1 MKKSFLLLLLMTLL
15 PLAGWAQDTYTQTA
29 AWATGETTKEFS
41 YTAIPAES
49 DFPGLVNVRTTVSH
63 PFSLYGGYYTGTEI
77 EDFVCT
83 SQGVG
88 TVVPMASAAQYTY
101 NIYGSVSSDTPIPA
115 SDLAAG
121 GTYVLRLFVRYV
133 SDVTATYVP
142 YSYPNP
148 AHWEWTVNQYATT
161 TVNLPFTITNKPEVT
176 VKVFGIEKVWD
187 EPFVDPTIADFNA
200 DPMLRQVTGA
210 TTDWNDVKDYLEFK
224 RVDNGTDVGSYVYT
238 LAITG
243 SHPSYTIHI
252 DNAAAK
258 LNITQATNVAGTV
271 SLDGWT
277 YGEDAKT
284 PVATGFKYGNNL
296 AEFTYSVDDVTYGDY
311 ATIVNGQAGTYYVKA
326 TVPETINYT
335 EISAT
340 STFTIE
346 QRTLVE
352 GTDFTAPTAKTNG
365 IYNEAPQA
373 IAVAGE
379 FIGTYKDEIIA
390 AGAKFLYPTAEALPT
405 ETNVGTYS
413 FNWTIS
419 VPATSNFK
427 YTAGPTTVNGAKIN
441 KADITATDVTAPV
454 GKTGLKY
461 ILDTKQQLIETGA
474 VVAEDNNTHAAKGT
488 VFYSVD
494 GGAWTDD
501 LTKVVGEH
509 VKADNGK
516 YVVSWYIKGDAN
528 HNDYG
533 SETTP
538 ADDKVEVA
546 IAPVQFVLKADA
558 VGATGL
564 VFNNADQ
571 KLLTSSVQGGAA
583 NMPQGTT
590 TWSLNGTALA
600 AGSTYEDVKGKN
612 AGTYHISYTV
622 VPKEAKYA
630 NDYLPYTKE
639 DLPVFIDQYTLY
651 IGAKTLTGTV
661 EQFFDLTT
669 DPVTPKFTIFDFL
682 KDGAFLSDV
691 AGDKD
696 AQKAILNQL
705 IASTQTMDEIFA
717 ASKAG
722 SATVINLQP
731 VTVDPDVTPMN
742 YKVDAAT
749 LLSENASLNI
759 TAIDA
764 AIQDDPVKATPT
776 YNGANQELVGTPAVG
791 YKAEAGTGSV
801 AIGKVVYS
809 LTEAGPYTDDLTKI
823 VGKDAKKYTVY
834 YKVELSDEATSFDR
848 FYEYTGGVKSIEV
861 EILPKDLATATIDL
875 GPVAPDNLVY
885 NGADQKASVT
895 VTATDMQG
903 TENIITAEDFE
914 ETKVEYNSAEVEK
927 LINAGTYTYTFTG
940 KKNYFGT
947 TTATITIAQKPFAD
961 GMFTLSK
968 NVTYTGAPQKPTITA
983 FDAVAGDAEKNALAE
998 TDYTFQIKDSNGNVV
1013 GIDAMKDA
1021 DTYTF
1026 TFTATADGNYKN
1038 AEKPTTVDWTI
1049 GQKPLAK
1056 EMFTLSSYEEEFDGT
1071 NQMPTYTFADDD
1083 PISGALVAADFT
1095 VAKTVKVND
1104 VAVAVTEM
1112 IDADTYTFTF
1122 KATADGNY
1130 SGEVTRTFE
1139 ITQATAT
1146 IVEPEFIYLTYNG
1159 EDQPLVTEGTTDA
1172 VAGTTEH
1179 PAGKVEYQVTDAD
1192 DKELVAWTTDYDE
1205 IVQKNA
1211 GDYKVNYK
1219 ITASAKNYTNPL
1231 VTGTANVTIK
1241 LAEIS
1246 YELGNIQKTWDG
1258 APFDQDQINS
1268 LFAINHGELFGVDK
1282 YEVPFYFTLDKEYKD
1297 AGQYEFTTEYK
1308 VVFKTKEGGFDKDYP
1323 VNYDVKVGG
1332 TGVITI
1338 NKKDIVAGD
1347 YKAPEAAT
1355 DLVYINNTPQN
1366 LIAEGYEV
1374 TTKYTW
1380 DGDTEGTPIG
1390 TIVFATAE
1398 DGEYSETVPQG
1409 TDADDYEVWYK
1420 VAGDK
1425 NHNDTEP
1432 AKITNTIA
1440 ANASGFQL
1448 AFEDATWTYDGVEFY
1463 PEDANAYDGKTAT
1476 EPGIATDP
1484 ETDYDFTLTKDGEAF
1499 EGKLVDAGTYV
1510 FTYTGKGN
1518 YDGSSAEATIVI
1530 TRKDIADADVTVA
1543 LDEASAEYDAQDHK
1557 PGYKLTY
1564 KPEGKPALELVEA
1577 EGENANDFSVVA
1589 ADEMK
1594 TGGVYTFEFTG
1605 NGNYTGKATAKFE
1618 ITKRTVIAQAEDVE
1632 KVYDGY
1638 YGLAIADG
1646 KFVEVPITWG
1656 NLVPGEDEAN
1666 IPVAGEGT
1674 FKTADP
1680 QMKDVGTYAIVVDP
1694 DKFESENYKVI
1705 KGSREAHLTIKAAD
1719 LKVKFNASAP
1729 VTKIYGEADPDLKE
1743 RLVVEG
1749 AVANEIETIKNNTVI
1764 TRAEGETVG
1773 SYNVDL
1779 AANDN
1784 DVFKNYNVT
1793 LEGAKNIFVI
1803 NKAKLIAS
1811 LAPQTVTY
1819 TGVKA
1824 KLYDEGKTLP
1834 SDQLVVNGLLS
1845 VASLGINDY
1854 KDVVSNIVVNIPDDA
1869 INVGD
1874 YEITIASAEAENY
1887 EFEFLPATLT
1897 IEPLDISKATVTIPE
1912 QQVRVGDV
1920 AADAIKADGFTIEF
1934 DGFYADD
1941 AKAFKVAAAGR
1952 FVEDG
1957 KIKDAAD
1964 HESGLVLVA
1973 ANPTIAYNYTG
1984 WETGK
1989 FVGNLIV
1996 VGGQTILLDDQQ
2008 DIATTAKDDVNV
2020 TFTSRNVLQD
2030 NWNVVCL
2037 PFATTVSDISDAFGY
2052 AAVDILNEEA
2062 TDGDM
2067 HFKVVSSG
2075 TIDAGVPFI
2084 VKPTSD
2090 KAANAKSNFNQITFF
2105 GVDVKAFSANPTPVA
2120 DNAGNK
2126 FCGTFMKE
2134 TLIAGNGAD
2143 KFWYMSMGMWK
2154 SAKNFTDAKPV
2165 TLAAYRAYIELASA
2179 EARIFVEE
2187 PDGSITAIDAI
2198 DFAKAETGEG
2208 WYTINGMKLDAA
2220 PTQKGTYIK
2229 DGKKVLVK

>member
-1 MKKSFLLLLLMTLL
+1 MKKSFLFLLVLTLL
-15 PLAGWAQDTYTQTA
+15 PLAGWAQDYPTPTVAWKSGLTTQ
-29 AWATGETTKEFS
+29 EYS
-41 YTAIPAES
+41 YTALPSLDFAGDLKVQS
-49 DFPGLVNVRTTVSH
+49 DVTH
-63 PFSLYGGYYTGTEI
+63 YYGGGYHVDHTFT
-77 EDFVCT
+77 CA
-83 SQGVG
+83 SQGIG
-88 TVVPMASAAQYTY
+88 TDYPTANAAQYTY
-101 NIYGSVSSDTPIPA
+101 NVYASETAMTPIPL
-115 SDLAAG
+115 SDLVAG
-121 GTYVLRLFVRYV
+121 GSYYLRVYAKYV
-133 SDVTATYVP
+133 STSNATWQGWP
-142 YSYPNP
+142 
-148 AHWEWTVNQYATT
+148 VNDWAWSASAYTT
-161 TVNLPFTITNKPEVT
+161 KTYNLPFTITSKPEVT
-176 VKVFGIEKVWD
+176 VKVFAITKVWD
-187 EPFVDPTIADFNA
+187 DPFTDPSIDDFNI
-200 DPMLRQVTGA
+200 DPDLRQVTGA
-210 TTDWNDVKDYLEFK
+210 TTNWNDVKDYLEFK
-224 RVDNGTDVGSYVYT
+224 RVENGTDVGTYYYT
-238 LAITG
+238 LSLT
-243 SHPSYTIHI
+243 SVHPSYTIHI
-252 DNAAAK
+252 DDAGAK

-271 SLDGWT
+271 SLENWT
-277 YGEDAKT
+277 YGETAKT
-284 PVATGFKYGNNL
+284 PVATGFKYGNDL
-296 AEFTYSVDDVTYGDY
+296 AEFTYSEDDVTYTDEVP
-311 ATIVNGQAGTYYVKA
+311 TNAGTYYVKA

-335 EISAT
+335 EVSAK
-340 STFTIE
+340 STFKIN
-346 QRTLVE
+346 QRELKVDE
-352 GTDFTAPTAKTNG
+352 DFTAPTAKTDVV
-365 IYNEAPQA
+365 YNETAQE
-373 IAVAGE
+373 IATAGE
-379 FIGTYKDEIIA
+379 FIGKFKDEIIA
-390 AGAKFLYPTAEALPT
+390 AGAKFQYDGADALPT
-405 ETNVGTYS
+405 KTNVGTYS

-419 VPATSNFK
+419 VPTTSNFK
-427 YTAGPTTVNGAKIN
+427 YTTGATTVSGATIIE
-441 KADITATDVTAPV
+441 ADITATDVTAPV

-488 VFYSVD
+488 AWYSVD
-494 GGAWTDD
+494 GGTWTND
-501 LTKVVGEH
+501 LSKVVAEH
-509 VKADNGK
+509 VKANNES

-528 HNDYG
+528 HNNYG

-538 ADDKVEVA
+538 AGTVEVA

-600 AGSTYEDVKGKN
+600 TGSTYEDVKGKN

-622 VPKEAKYA
+622 VPKDAKYE
-630 NDYLPYTKE
+630 NDYLPYIKE

-661 EQFFDLTT
+661 EDFFDLTA
-669 DPVTPKFTIFDFL
+669 DPVTAKFTMFDFL
-682 KDGAFLSDV
+682 KDGAFLGDV
-691 AGDKD
+691 TTD
-696 AQKAILNQL
+696 AQKADILNQL
-705 IASTQTMDEIFA
+705 IAPTQTMEEIFA

-722 SATVINLQP
+722 SATVIVLQK
-731 VTVDPDVTPMN
+731 VDVDPDKTPMN

-759 TAIDA
+759 TAIEA
-764 AIQDDPVKATPT
+764 AIQADPVKATPT

-809 LTEAGPYTDDLTKI
+809 LTEAGPYTDDLTTI

-834 YKVELSDEATSFDR
+834 YKVELSEEATSLDR
-848 FYEYTGGVKSIEV
+848 FYEYTGGVKFIEP
-861 EILPKDLATATIDL
+861 EILPKDLATATIAL

-895 VTATDMQG
+895 VTATDLQG

-940 KKNYFGT
+940 KKNYTGT

-998 TDYTFQIKDSNGNVV
+998 TDYTFEIKDSNGNVV

-1038 AEKPTTVDWTI
+1038 ATDPTTVDWTI
-1049 GQKPLAK
+1049 GQKLLAK

-1159 EDQPLVTEGTTDA
+1159 EDQKLVTEGTTDA

-1192 DKELVAWTTDYDE
+1192 DKELVAWTTDYDKV
-1205 IVQKNA
+1205 VQKNA

-1231 VTGTANVTIK
+1231 VTGTANVTIE

-1246 YELGNIQKTWDG
+1246 YDLGNIQKTWDG

-1338 NKKDIVAGD
+1338 NKKDIED
-1347 YKAPEAAT
+1347 TDFTAPEAAAG
-1355 DLVYINNTPQN
+1355 LVYINNTPQN

-1425 NHNDTEP
+1425 NHNDTKP
-1432 AKITNTIA
+1432 AKIENSIA

-1448 AFEDATWTYDGVEFY
+1448 AFEDDTWTYDGVEFY
-1463 PEDANAYDGKTAT
+1463 PADVNAYDGKTAT

-1484 ETDYDFTLTKDGEAF
+1484 ETDYDFALTKDGEKF
-1499 EGKLVDAGTYV
+1499 SGKLKDVGTYV

-1518 YDGSSAEATIVI
+1518 YAGSSAEATIVI
-1530 TRKDIADADVTVA
+1530 TRKNIADADVTVA

-1577 EGENANDFSVVA
+1577 AGENANDFSVVA
-1589 ADEMK
+1589 DDEMK
-1594 TGGVYTFEFTG
+1594 TGGEYTFKFTG
-1605 NGNYTGKATAKFE
+1605 NGNYTGTATAKFT

-1674 FKTADP
+1674 FTADP
-1680 QMKDVGTYAIVVDP
+1680 LKKDVGTYAIVVDL
-1694 DKFESENYKVI
+1694 DKFESKNYKVI

-1743 RLVVEG
+1743 RLIVEG
-1749 AVANEIETIKNNTVI
+1749 AVADEIETIKNNTVI

-1824 KLYDEGKTLP
+1824 KLYDEGETLP
-1834 SDQLVVNGLLS
+1834 SDQLVVNGLLYNKD
-1845 VASLGINDY
+1845 LKIDDN

-1874 YEITIASAEAENY
+1874 YEITIASADADNY

-1920 AADAIKADGFTIEF
+1920 AAEVIDAENFTIEF
-1934 DGFYADD
+1934 EGFYADD
-1941 AKAFKVAAAGR
+1941 AAAFKVAAAGR

-2037 PFATTVSDISDAFGY
+2037 PFAVTVSEISDAFGY

-2075 TIDAGVPFI
+2075 IIDAGVPFI

-2090 KAANAKSNFNQITFF
+2090 KLADAKSNFNQITFY

-2143 KFWYMSMGMWK
+2143 KFWYMSKGMWK